1 MRAVPRESRGSRR
14 GAPPIRLRDNENPPY
29 ASRTELKHF
38 LAVLLAVGASQLVAC
53 GQAGTSP
60 HRPGVSFHRTAA
72 PRLPLRVGADLVVKR
87 AQFGILETNKAGEEN
102 FVPTT
107 VVPAEDGETFGWV
120 VEVDTTRQSLHWQ
133 EHLRLPRPP
142 ADWGDAASDPDIV
155 ISADGR
161 TVVAEGDDMV
171 EDGELSRFY
180 WALAPG
186 DPAGDYEMDIAVEG
200 KTVGHFAFRV
210 PQTVREKSILVH
222 HVPGRAQHAR
232 SAILKVARTAT
243 GTLRWK

>member
-1 MRAVPRESRGSRR
+1 
-14 GAPPIRLRDNENPPY
+14 
-29 ASRTELKHF
+29 LKTC
-38 LAVLLAVGASQLVAC
+38 LAVVLALGTWQLAAC
-53 GQAGTSP
+53 GRPGSAP
-60 HRPGVSFHRTAA
+60 HRETVAFHLAA
-72 PRLPLRVGADLVVKR
+72 TPRLPLRVGADLIVRR
-87 AQFGILETNKAGEEN
+87 AQFGILATNAAGEED
-102 FVPTT
+102 FVPTK
-107 VVPAEDGETFGWV
+107 VVPAEDGQTFGWV
-120 VEVDTTRQSLHWQ
+120 VEVDTSRQSLHWQ

-142 ADWGDAASDPDIV
+142 ADWGDAATDPDIV

-210 PQTVREKSILVH
+210 PETVREKSILVR
-222 HVPGRAQHAR
+222 HVPGRAGHAR
-232 SAILKVARTAT
+232 APVMRISRVVT
-243 GTLRWK
+243 GTQRWK